1 MIELLITNCLISTAA
16 TLASQLGEEDEEEG
30 EEQAQPG
37 GQQAGQGQ
45 VQEVELPDLTEGDRA
60 AIRRIIEISGFS
72 EIEVIQA
79 YIACGK
85 NEELAVNFLFT
96 D

>member
-1 MIELLITNCLISTAA
+1 MPPPAA
-16 TLASQLGEEDEEEG
+16 TLASQLGEEDEEE
-30 EEQAQPG
+30 EQQQQAPPGAQP
-37 GQQAGQGQ
+37 AQGQ
-45 VQEVELPDLTEGDRA
+45 PQEVELPELTETDRA
-60 AIRRIIEISGFS
+60 AIRRIREISGFS

-85 NEELAVNFLFT
+85 NEELAVNFLYT